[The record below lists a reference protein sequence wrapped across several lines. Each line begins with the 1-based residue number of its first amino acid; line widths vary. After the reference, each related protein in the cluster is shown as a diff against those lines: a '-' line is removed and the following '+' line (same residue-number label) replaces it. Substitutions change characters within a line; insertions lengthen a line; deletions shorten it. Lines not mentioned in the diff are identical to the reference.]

1 MKGRDVKREN
11 FPKGSKAFSRWRV

>member
-1 MKGRDVKREN
+1 MEGRDVKREN